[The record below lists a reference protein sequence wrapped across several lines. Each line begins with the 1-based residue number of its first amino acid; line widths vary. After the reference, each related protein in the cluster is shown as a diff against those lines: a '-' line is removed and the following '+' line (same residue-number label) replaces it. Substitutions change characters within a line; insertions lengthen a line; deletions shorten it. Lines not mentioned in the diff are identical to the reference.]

1 MDSQGGHYLNK
12 EAVLSPLGIAR
23 MFQLLFGCTIMAL
36 VSHSAGYSANYG
48 IFCMF
53 VWCFCF
59 AVTLVVFTLDI
70 TRLHTCMPIS
80 WDNFTVAFAML
91 ATLMYITASVVYPVY
106 FLQTEV
112 PDEEWEVQIY
122 RIAVTVCSAVCCFP
136 YATEVFLTRAKP
148 GAVVGYMATVSGLLK
163 VVQGFVACII
173 FGALANDSEYNQYIA
188 TQYCVVVYSLCF
200 SVTVIVVILTVSGRT
215 SALRFPFDRFVVIYT
230 FFAVILYLST
240 TLIWPIFSF
249 DRKYGNTTRPE
260 DCPRGECPWDS
271 KLVVAVFTNV
281 NLVLYFVDLVYSQR
295 IRFISS
301 SAVWNHHQHPSS
313 RTYPVCSPYPGL
325 CERLNGLNP
334 PFHSVM

>member
-1 MDSQGGHYLNK
+1 MRKEATKATARLESHQPQSTTVMDAQGGHYLNK

-23 MFQLLFGCTIMAL
+23 MSQLLLGCTIMAL
-36 VSHSAGYSANYG
+36 VSHGAGYSASYG
-48 IFCMF
+48 TFCMF

-70 TRLHTCMPIS
+70 TRLHKCMPIS

-106 FLQTEV
+106 FIQTEC
-112 PDEEWEVQIY
+112 PEESCESLAY
-122 RIAVTVCSAVCCFP
+122 RIAVTVCSSICCFP
-136 YATEVFLTRAKP
+136 YGVEVFLTRAKP

-163 VVQGFVACII
+163 VVQAFVACII
-173 FGALANDSEYNQYIA
+173 FGALAHDSEYNLFIA

-200 SVTVIVVILTVSGRT
+200 SLTVIVVVLTVSGRT

-240 TLIWPIFSF
+240 ALVWPIFSF
-249 DRKYGNTTRPE
+249 DKKYGTSTRPE
-260 DCPRGECPWDS
+260 DCPRGVCPWDS

-281 NLVLYFVDLVYSQR
+281 NLILYFVDLIYSQR
-295 IRFISS
+295 IRFVSNT
-301 SAVWNHHQHPSS
+301 AV
-313 RTYPVCSPYPGL
+313 
-325 CERLNGLNP
+325 
-334 PFHSVM
+334 